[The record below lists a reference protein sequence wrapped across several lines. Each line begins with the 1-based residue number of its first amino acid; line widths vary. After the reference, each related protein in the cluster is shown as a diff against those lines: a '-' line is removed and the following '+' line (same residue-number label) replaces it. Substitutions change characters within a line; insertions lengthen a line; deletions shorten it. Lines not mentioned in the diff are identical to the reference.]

1 MALEMKLQAELHRSR
16 TAVRSNLSE
25 IRALQECAGVT
36 HAGVIERVVP
46 ESGVKIAILDLDRF
60 QLLNLSQDVIR
71 EIL

>member
-1 MALEMKLQAELHRSR
+1 VPGVGLEAGHQARVMR
-16 TAVRSNLSE
+16 ACTAFHLVN
-25 IRALQECAGVT
+25 G
-36 HAGVIERVVP
+36 GVIGISRVVP

>member
-1 MALEMKLQAELHRSR
+1 MLRVSRIQGPREKPRLIKQDKTLDRYWETPLQDLLESLK
-16 TAVRSNLSE
+16 
-25 IRALQECAGVT
+25 
-36 HAGVIERVVP
+36 P